1 MKFKTLDGK
10 DRTLKNAKSYII
22 NWDNKSKSKF
32 QFEVKKYLKKYWSG
46 DVVFEEIKV
55 VGTRLSLDFFNATKK
70 VAIEV
75 QGHQHFKYVKFFH
88 GNRVNF
94 LNQIKRDFKKIEFCE
109 LNNIKLV
116 EIYPNDE
123 LCKSLFER
131 FGVFL

>member
-10 DRTLKNAKSYII
+10 EKTLRNAKSYII
-22 NWDNKSKSKF
+22 NWEKKSKSKF
-32 QFEVKKYLKKYWSG
+32 QFDVKKFLKKYWQE
-46 DVVFEEIKV
+46 DVVFEEVKV

-75 QGHQHFKYVKFFH
+75 QGHQHFTFVKFFH
-88 GNRVNF
+88 GNRIKY
-94 LNQIKRDFKKIEFCE
+94 LDQIKRDYKKIEFCE

-123 LCKSLFER
+123 LSKSLFER
-131 FGVFL
+131 FGVHL